1 MHPQRIR
8 FSGSPSCTLLFVTGI
23 LLILLLAACSPA
35 SSNAGPSLNT
45 GTPNVDTST
54 PTATPQATATST
66 SSPTATPTKSA
77 VTPTPIPTAAP
88 IPFRVTS
95 VGAAVNTSNY
105 SGTCSSTKT
114 FTITGTIY
122 APANNAGGSVT
133 YDWTRSDN
141 LPGAHHS
148 LIFARGTTAVKV
160 TYTWALAATLGN
172 GTTKYWVSLKTLTPE
187 LVTSTKATFTFQC
200 KREVASVSAS
210 VTPTTGCTTV
220 TKIFVFNAKITISPG
235 PGTSGVTVTYAW
247 KRSNGTSKTFT
258 VIVPAGQTTVNV
270 VPDSWTLTLS
280 AKKGTTYTDEV
291 VTNSPNKVTSNAA
304 KITC

>member
-1 MHPQRIR
+1 MHPQRILP
-8 FSGSPSCTLLFVTGI
+8 SGSPSRMLFYVTGI
-23 LLILLLAACSPA
+23 LLTLLLAACSSA
-35 SSNAGPSLNT
+35 SSNTGPSANT

-54 PTATPQATATST
+54 PTATAQTTATST
-66 SSPTATPTKSA
+66 STPTATPTKRA
-77 VTPTPIPTAAP
+77 ATPTPIPTVASV
-88 IPFRVTS
+88 PFRVTS
-95 VGAAVNTSNY
+95 VGAAVNSSNY

-122 APANNAGGSVT
+122 APANNTGGSVS

-141 LPGAHHS
+141 SVGAHHS

-187 LVTSTKATFTFQC
+187 LVTSTKATFTFLC

-210 VTPTTGCTTV
+210 VTPTTGCTTLA
-220 TKIFVFNAKITISPG
+220 KIFVFNAKITISPG
-235 PGTSGVTVTYAW
+235 PATSSVTITYAW

-258 VIVPAGQTTVNV
+258 VIVPAGQTTVSV

-280 AKKGTTYTDEV
+280 AKKGTIYTDEV
-291 VTNSPNKVTSNAA
+291 VTSSPNKVTSNTA